1 MVLWVDIGMS
11 MYNGCASGHCRVLS
25 TSRPDL
31 VVSFLVLQ
39 HNARKLVLL
48 ITIMDGWMT
57 CDFTYVLFNSISV
70 ISGRCLDDTERLC
83 AMELRLRLRRF
94 HSSEDRTRSA
104 RSVGQRLTH

>member
-57 CDFTYVLFNSISV
+57 CDFTYVLFNSIV
-70 ISGRCLDDTERLC
+70 VDLLFYVHGKH
-83 AMELRLRLRRF
+83 LRSCR
-94 HSSEDRTRSA
+94 D
-104 RSVGQRLTH
+104 GQLT